1 MERECLDILLR
12 GSQPVIMC
20 AAKRL
25 RGLRL
30 GVAGRKAVREG
41 RLLAISPFGD
51 TVKRSTAAQ
60 AIQRNELVAALA
72 DAVLVP
78 YAAPGGKAESTAQN
92 ILTRRQPL
100 FTFPDENNAHLL
112 HAGAEGYEL
121 ARVESAITPDGT
133 PLKPGANCAGEAR
146 QG

>member
-1 MERECLDILLR
+1 MAVVGGFHSPMERECLDILLR

-60 AIQRNELVAALA
+60 AI
-72 DAVLVP
+72 
-78 YAAPGGKAESTAQN
+78 
-92 ILTRRQPL
+92 
-100 FTFPDENNAHLL
+100 
-112 HAGAEGYEL
+112 
-121 ARVESAITPDGT
+121 
-133 PLKPGANCAGEAR
+133 
-146 QG
+146 